1 MLNYLW
7 AFGITVIIEGTIIY
21 FIYHKKDLVIHSF
34 WLNLLTNPLLN
45 YLLALLTYK
54 YGLPYYPLLIIGE
67 IIVVFIEAGGYTYLR
82 DLPFKNSLILSGVL
96 NISSWGLG
104 SLIVSLINGGV
115 Q

>member
-7 AFGITVIIEGTIIY
+7 AFLITVIIEGSLIY
-21 FIYHKKDLVIHSF
+21 FIYHKKEFVIDSF

-45 YLLALLTYK
+45 YLLALLTYQC
-54 YGLPYYPLLIIGE
+54 GLPYYPLLIAGE
-67 IIVVFIEAGGYTYLR
+67 VIVVFIEAGGYTYLK

-96 NISSWGLG
+96 NIASWGLG
-104 SLIVSLINGGV
+104 SLIVSLISGGV